1 MPESKF
7 ERDMLIVQQHW
18 NNFISLIK
26 QDLNDLYAE
35 QRQVIV
41 EIKRIERVT
50 KILQHSQENVD
61 FLLLHK
67 ESIIG
72 LDNSLIQKFAI
83 LDAFKKRDNLGNAV
97 AVRTFNEILNSESVK
112 NAIDQ
117 LNALR
122 EKRDALDEEID
133 KVVDLIRGAAFDRD
147 TIVKYSQKHGLGA
160 EALTALALYPIFKSS
175 KKLVPNNRKKTE
187 MPRQVTP
194 TNTTESEI
202 IQAPSEVE
210 EVLETYSEVIEETPS
225 YKEEFEAHRKRY
237 DEIKNKGGLLL
248 NKYYVILQSM
258 TPAESQ
264 YYRIYCSMTADELK
278 EQQFEGEYDEA
289 MAKIVAI
296 KLFDAKSEIEN
307 MIQTIHS
314 ANYSNKDDVEFFGE
328 YVTEY
333 QSLLDKLKEID
344 KKIVDTRKGAEE
356 WEDPK
361 VFFLTDNAMQPFIP
375 DSIKQ
380 KGYQG
385 SLVNIIQKAQEGH
398 IQKKKGSNIMPLKV
412 SKKFKDEVGRTVFAV
427 RNYKIIVSYIKLNSG
442 TGLNDGGI
450 MILTASLLN
459 PNTIQEDTDKVI
471 RENREQIIR
480 QLAAIERGDPQQ
492 IGLQTMIR
500 EELTQQA
507 QQTQASEETLE
518 EGELNG
524 RKTK

>member
-35 QRQVIV
+35 QRQVVV

-72 LDNSLIQKFAI
+72 LDSSLTKKFAI

-112 NAIDQ
+112 RAIDQ

-122 EKRDALDEEID
+122 DKRDTLDEEID
-133 KVVDLIRGAAFDRD
+133 KVVDLIRGTAFDRD
-147 TIVKYSQKHGLGA
+147 TILKYSQKHGLGA
-160 EALTALALYPIFKSS
+160 EAQTALALYPIFKSS
-175 KKLVPNNRKKTE
+175 KKIVPNNHKKPE
-187 MPRQVTP
+187 IPRQVAP
-194 TNTTESEI
+194 TNTTESEEV
-202 IQAPSEVE
+202 QTPSEVE
-210 EVLETYSEVIEETPS
+210 EVLETSEIIEETPS
-225 YKEEFEAHRKRY
+225 YKEEFDAHKKRY
-237 DEIKNKGGLLL
+237 EEIKNKNGMLL
-248 NKYYVILQSM
+248 NKYYVILQGM

-278 EQQFEGEYDEA
+278 QQQFEGEYDEA
-289 MAKIVAI
+289 MAKIVAFR
-296 KLFDAKSEIEN
+296 LFDAKNDIEN
-307 MIQTIHS
+307 YFKTIPT
-314 ANYSNKDDVEFFGE
+314 ANYSNKDDVEFLGE
-328 YVTEY
+328 YVNEF
-333 QSLLDKLKEID
+333 QSLIDKLKELDQKITD
-344 KKIVDTRKGAEE
+344 TKKGTEV

-361 VFFLTDNAMQPFIP
+361 VFFLTDKSMQPFIP
-375 DSIKQ
+375 EVIRE

-471 RENREQIIR
+471 RENREQIMR
-480 QLAAIERGDPQQ
+480 RLAAIERGDPQQ
-492 IGLQTMIR
+492 LGLQTMIR
-500 EELTQQA
+500 EELTKA
-507 QQTQASEETLE
+507 PASEETME

>member
-35 QRQVIV
+35 QRQLVV

-72 LDNSLIQKFAI
+72 LDSSLTQKFAI

-112 NAIDQ
+112 KAIDQ

-122 EKRDALDEEID
+122 EKRDALDDEID
-133 KVVDLIRGAAFDRD
+133 KVVDLIRGTAFDRD

-175 KKLVPNNRKKTE
+175 KKIVPNNHKKTE
-187 MPRQVTP
+187 LPRQVTP
-194 TNTTESEI
+194 SNTTENQVVET
-202 IQAPSEVE
+202 PSEVE
-210 EVLETYSEVIEETPS
+210 EVLETSEVIEETPS
-225 YKEEFEAHRKRY
+225 YKEEFDASKNKYE
-237 DEIKNKGGLLL
+237 EIKNRNGLLL
-248 NKYYVILQSM
+248 NKYYVILQGM

-264 YYRIYCSMTADELK
+264 YYRVYCSMTADELS
-278 EQQFEGEYDEA
+278 QQKFEGEYDEA
-289 MAKIVAI
+289 MAKIVAFR
-296 KLFDAKSEIEN
+296 LFDAKNEIETY
-307 MIQTIHS
+307 IKTIS
-314 ANYSNKDDVEFFGE
+314 NSNYSNKEDIEFFGE
-328 YVTEY
+328 YVNEF
-333 QSLLDKLKEID
+333 QSLIDKLKELD
-344 KKIVDTRKGAEE
+344 KKITDSRKGAEE
-356 WEDPK
+356 FEDPK
-361 VFFLTDNAMQPFIP
+361 VFFLTDRNMQPFIP
-375 DSIKQ
+375 EFIRE

-385 SLVNIIQKAQEGH
+385 SLINIIQKAQNGSL
-398 IQKKKGSNIMPLKV
+398 QKKKGRNITQLKV
-412 SKKFKDEVGRTVFAV
+412 SKKYKGDVGRTVFAV
-427 RNYKIIVSYIKLNSG
+427 NNYKIIVSFIKLNSG
-442 TGLNDGGI
+442 AGLDDEGI
-450 MILTASLLN
+450 LILTASLLN

-471 RENREQIIR
+471 RENREQIMR

-492 IGLQTMIR
+492 LGLQAMIR
-500 EELTQQA
+500 EELTKA
-507 QQTQASEETLE
+507 QASEETMG